1 MLLEQ
6 AIIYLQAGV
15 DGLCE
20 AVLLAF
26 YDASYILLLF
36 AQLGILAFVFVNNG
50 VNDLIKERFV
60 NAKELTMARSSSEKS
75 AQDIAS
81 PSFDGRM
88 PSQIINVA
96 LRIWSVITR
105 RDTSRLLLSP

>member
-1 MLLEQ
+1 MLLRQ

-26 YDASYILLLF
+26 NNAGYILLLF

-50 VNDLIKERFV
+50 VNDLIKR
-60 NAKELTMARSSSEKS
+60 NGSLKELTMACSSSEKS
-75 AQDIAS
+75 AQDIALG
-81 PSFDGRM
+81 PR
-88 PSQIINVA
+88 
-96 LRIWSVITR
+96 LTEECR
-105 RDTSRLLLSP
+105 RRS